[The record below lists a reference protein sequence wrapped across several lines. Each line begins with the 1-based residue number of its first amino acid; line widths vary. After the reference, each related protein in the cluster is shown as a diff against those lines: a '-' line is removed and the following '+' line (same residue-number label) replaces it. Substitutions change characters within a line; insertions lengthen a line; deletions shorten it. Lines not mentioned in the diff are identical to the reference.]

1 MYPDNLK
8 YSETHQWVRVEDGMA
23 VVGITDYAQEQLGEV
38 VYLDLPQVDDELTA
52 GEVMGSVES
61 VKSISDLYAPV
72 TGKVVEINE
81 ALLDEPAQINAD
93 PYGEAWMV
101 KVEMSS
107 PEEYDG
113 LMTAAEYEA
122 TLNK

>member
-8 YSETHQWVRVEDGMA
+8 YSASHQWVRVEDDIA

-38 VYLDLPQVDDELTA
+38 VYLDLPQVGDELTA

-72 TGKVVEINE
+72 SGKVIEVNDP
-81 ALLDEPAQINAD
+81 LLDEPAKINEDTYA
-93 PYGEAWMV
+93 AWMV
-101 KVEMSS
+101 KIEMVSATDL
-107 PEEYDG
+107 DG
-113 LMTAAEYEA
+113 LLTAAEYQA
-122 TLNK
+122 KL